1 MNRLEQLREF
11 YQEDPDD
18 PLNLYLL
25 ALEYRNSDT
34 EQSVKLFMELI
45 ATHPSYLP
53 AYYTA
58 AEILY
63 SFDRLDDAYELVAKG
78 IDLAR
83 RTGDHKAL
91 SELQNLK
98 SEMESE

>member
-1 MNRLEQLREF
+1 MDRLEQLRQF
-11 YQEDPDD
+11 YREDPGD

-25 ALEYRNSDT
+25 ALEYRNTDT
-34 EQSVKLFMELI
+34 EQSVKLFRELLT
-45 ATHPSYLP
+45 AHPFYLP

-63 SFDRLDDAYELVAKG
+63 TADHIDEAAEIVTKG
-78 IDLAR
+78 INLAR
-83 RTGDHKAL
+83 QRCEQKAL

-98 SEMESE
+98 SELEQE